1 MPLPRLWR
9 IEKNNLR
16 IMKKG
21 LYFAAL
27 AACAVLLAGCDDGLD
42 ISDSLGEVT
51 TPGDTSSQV
60 AGTDSSGNLLDF
72 DISWDDIDASSF
84 SEGTETIVTNS
95 SNEEYEDFVENFSP
109 TSTVKIAYSSSSA
122 KVTGSVSGVS
132 VSTDGGYVTITST
145 ATGVEYILSGT
156 TTAGGF
162 KLYSD
167 SKFKLTLSGVSI
179 TSKKGAAIN
188 IQSSKRGYVVLSSSN
203 SLTDASSYSTTS
215 GEDEKGCFFSEGQLI
230 FSGSGSLT
238 VDGNYKHAIC
248 SDDYVRT
255 RPGCTIT
262 ATAEKDGIHANDE
275 VIVGGG
281 ILLLTVGDDGIN
293 CEEGDIDIRGGL
305 IKVETDG
312 DAAKALKAETDIS
325 IDGASLILLTTGDA
339 QYDSDDKDISSPA
352 GIKCVNLSI
361 SDSVIEAKSTGKA
374 GKGMNADGTLTIT
387 DSDIKV
393 ITTGT
398 TYTYS
403 SSIDSS
409 AKGIKS
415 DGAMTISG
423 STVWVRTS
431 GGDGSEGIES
441 KSTMVINGDEVCVYA
456 YDDCINTTTSLTING
471 GNVYCYSAGNDGLDS
486 NGKLYINGGFIVASG
501 TTSPEEGIDC
511 DTNTFAITG
520 GTLLGIGGG
529 TSTPTT
535 NSCTQRSIIY
545 GGSGNSDTLLSI
557 TDSSGSHIMS
567 YSIPR
572 TYSSMTLL
580 FSCAGFTSGGSYT
593 IYTGGSVSGG
603 TSFYGLTTG
612 GSFSGGTSST
622 TFTTSSM
629 VTTVG
634 NMSSGGPGTGGNI
647 GGGWHW

>member
-1 MPLPRLWR
+1 MRRLF
-9 IEKNNLR
+9 L
-16 IMKKG
+16 
-21 LYFAAL
+21 FAAAIAL
-27 AACAVLLAGCDDGLD
+27 FFTGCDDGLD
-42 ISDSLGEVT
+42 IGTSLGDVIS
-51 TPGDTSSQV
+51 GGTSSLV
-60 AGTDSSGNLLDF
+60 AGTDASGNLLSF
-72 DISWDDIDASSF
+72 EISWDDIDEDSF
-84 SEGTETIVTNS
+84 TEGTETIITDS
-95 SNEEYEDFVENFSP
+95 SNEEYEDFVENFTAS
-109 TSTVKIAYSSSSA
+109 STVKIAYSSSSA
-122 KVTGSVSGVS
+122 TVTGSVSGVS
-132 VSTDGGYVTITST
+132 VSKDGGYVTVTST
-145 ATGVEYILSGT
+145 ASGVEYILSGT
-156 TTAGGF
+156 TTDGGF

-167 SKFKLTLSGVSI
+167 YKFKLTLNGVSI
-179 TSKKGAAIN
+179 TSKEGAAIN
-188 IQSSKRGYVVLSSSN
+188 IQSTKRGYVVLSSS
-203 SLTDASSYSTTS
+203 STLADASSYNTTS

-238 VDGNYKHAIC
+238 VTGNCKHAIC

-255 RPGCTIT
+255 RVGCHIT

-275 VIVGGG
+275 VIIGGG
-281 ILLLTVGDDGIN
+281 IILLTVGDDGIN

-312 DAAKALKAETDIS
+312 DAAKALKAETDVS

-339 QYDSDDKDISSPA
+339 EYDSDDKDISSPA

-361 SDSVIEAKSTGKA
+361 SDAVLEAKSTGKA
-374 GKGMNADGTLTIT
+374 GKGMNADGTLTIA
-387 DSDIKV
+387 DSEVKV

-403 SSIDSS
+403 SSLDSS

-415 DGAMTISG
+415 DGAMTITG
-423 STVWVRTS
+423 STVWVSTS

-471 GNVYCYSAGNDGLDS
+471 GDIYCYSAGNDGLDS
-486 NGKLYINGGFIVASG
+486 NGKLYVNGGFIVASG

-511 DTNTFAITG
+511 DTNTFGVTG

-535 NSCTQRSIIY
+535 SASTQRSIIY
-545 GGSGNSDTLLSI
+545 GGSGSSGTLFSI
-557 TDSSGSHIMS
+557 TDSSGNHIMS

-572 TYSSMTLL
+572 TYSSMTIL
-580 FSCAGFTSGGSYT
+580 FSCADFTSGGSYT
-593 IYTGGSVSGG
+593 VYTGGSVSGG

-612 GSFSGGTSST
+612 GSFSGGSSST

-629 VTTVG
+629 VTDVG
-634 NMSSGGPGTGGNI
+634 SMMSGGPGSTGNV

>member
-1 MPLPRLWR
+1 MRRTFL
-9 IEKNNLR
+9 
-16 IMKKG
+16 
-21 LYFAAL
+21 FAA
-27 AACAVLLAGCDDGLD
+27 AAIALFFTGCDDGLD
-42 ISDSLGEVT
+42 IGSSLGGVT
-51 TPGDTSSQV
+51 VGGTSSLV
-60 AGTDSSGNLLDF
+60 AGTDASGNLLDF
-72 DISWDDIDASSF
+72 EISWDDIDEDSF
-84 SEGTETIVTNS
+84 TEGSETIITDS
-95 SNEEYEDFVENFSP
+95 SNEEYEDFVENFTTS
-109 TSTVKIAYSSSSA
+109 STVKIAYSSSSA
-122 KVTGSVSGVS
+122 TVTGSVSGVS
-132 VSTDGGYVTITST
+132 VSTDGGYVTVTST
-145 ATGVEYILSGT
+145 ASGVEYILSGT

-167 SKFKLTLSGVSI
+167 YKFKLTLNGVSI
-179 TSKKGAAIN
+179 TSKEGAAIN
-188 IQSSKRGYVVLSSSN
+188 IQSTKRGYVVLSSS
-203 SLTDASSYSTTS
+203 STLVDASSYNTTS

-238 VDGNYKHAIC
+238 VTGNYKHAIC
-248 SDDYVRT
+248 SDDYIRT
-255 RPGCTIT
+255 RPGCQIT
-262 ATAEKDGIHANDE
+262 ATAEKDGLHANDE

-305 IKVETDG
+305 IKVSTDG
-312 DAAKALKAETDIS
+312 DAAKAVKAETDVS

-339 QYDSDDKDISSPA
+339 EYDSDDKDISSPA

-361 SDSVIEAKSTGKA
+361 SDATVYAKSTGKA
-374 GKGMNADGTLTIT
+374 GKGMNADGTLTIA
-387 DSDIKV
+387 DSEVRV

-403 SSIDSS
+403 SSLDSS

-415 DGAMTISG
+415 DGAMTITG
-423 STVWVRTS
+423 STVWVSTS

-471 GNVYCYSAGNDGLDS
+471 GDIYCYSAGNDGLDS
-486 NGKLYINGGFIVASG
+486 NGKLYVNGGFIVASG

-511 DTNTFAITG
+511 DTNTFGVTG

-535 NSCTQRSIIY
+535 SASTQRTIIY
-545 GGSGNSDTLLSI
+545 GGSGSSGTLFSI
-557 TDSSGSHIMS
+557 TDSSGNHIMS

-572 TYSSMTLL
+572 TYSSMTIL
-580 FSCAGFTSGGSYT
+580 FSCADFTSGGSYT
-593 IYTGGSVSGG
+593 VYTGGSVSGG

-612 GSFSGGTSST
+612 GSFSGGSSST

-629 VTTVG
+629 VTDVG
-634 NMSSGGPGTGGNI
+634 SMMSGGPGSTGNV